1 MNFLNHMNELVESQK
16 SETEVAKITL
26 NLKVLASCL
35 VFEVNLLIDFNQL
48 GKQKFPL
55 KMLSFSS

>member
-1 MNFLNHMNELVESQK
+1 MNELVESQK

-35 VFEVNLLIDFNQL
+35 VFEVNLLIDFNQQ